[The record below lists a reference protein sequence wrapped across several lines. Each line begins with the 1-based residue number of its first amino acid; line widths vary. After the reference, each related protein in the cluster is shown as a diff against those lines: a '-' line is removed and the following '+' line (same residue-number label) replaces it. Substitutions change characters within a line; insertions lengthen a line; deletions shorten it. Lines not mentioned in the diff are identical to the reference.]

1 MAQTST
7 TRGVPR
13 DSSAAASERS
23 TLLAAWS
30 DERAAARS
38 ARDRGDAA
46 GEWKHLERA
55 HILSQPMAGAHVRT
69 HVAMLACALRR
80 RRAREIVGQV
90 LRLVVAGPGSWTGR
104 YPVGNT
110 GGADVSAFRPMPVPD
125 DLRAALGIEA
135 RATSADAEGP
145 QNDKTRDQ
153 LTATAG
159 TFSTDTSNL
168 QDCVA
173 PAVVELADGDAF
185 DLRIA
190 PVVKTIGDDRV
201 RMLAYN
207 GSIPG
212 PTLWVPQGAEIRVRV
227 RNDADVDATVH
238 WHGLR
243 LDNEYDGVPYET
255 QPPIPLGGEF
265 TYQLRFPDAGLYWY
279 HPHIREDYGL
289 DMGLY
294 GNIVV
299 VPAEDGYWPPVNR
312 ELVITVDDILIE
324 EGQIA
329 PFHHAGPTHVAMGR
343 FGHVM
348 LTGGEPEFNFQAGVG
363 EVVRLYLTN
372 TANTRIFNV
381 ALPGA
386 RMKLVG
392 GDSGRYERETFVEE
406 VLLAP
411 SERAV
416 LDVLFETPGPV
427 PLEHRTPGHTYEL
440 GSISVTDEPIEQSF
454 AREFDQLRTDPELA
468 DERARLDTE
477 LQRPPDKTLAFESLM
492 PLLYGDQD
500 TAASSWTCP
509 MHPEVVSDEPGTCPS
524 CGMKL
529 IPTAASWT
537 CPMHPDVLSAVPGVC
552 PSCGMKLITA
562 GAAPASEGH
571 SHAHDMADGLEWED
585 LMPEINR
592 ASDAS
597 NMVWKLVDRDTGKE
611 NWEIEWG
618 FSVGDRVKIRL
629 VNDMEQDH
637 PMHHPF
643 HVHGAGRFLVI
654 SRDGNAQDNLVW
666 KDTVLVRADET
677 VDILLDITN
686 PGLWMAHCH
695 IAEHNQAGMMFSF
708 PVADKEVS

>member
-159 TFSTDTSNL
+159 TFSTDTANL

-343 FGHVM
+343 FGNVM

>member
-1 MAQTST
+1 MNDKI
-7 TRGVPR
+7 P
-13 DSSAAASERS
+13 DEAAAP
-23 TLLAAWS
+23 AA
-30 DERAAARS
+30 
-38 ARDRGDAA
+38 
-46 GEWKHLERA
+46 
-55 HILSQPMAGAHVRT
+55 
-69 HVAMLACALRR
+69 
-80 RRAREIVGQV
+80 
-90 LRLVVAGPGSWTGR
+90 
-104 YPVGNT
+104 
-110 GGADVSAFRPMPVPD
+110 
-125 DLRAALGIEA
+125 
-135 RATSADAEGP
+135 
-145 QNDKTRDQ
+145 
-153 LTATAG
+153 
-159 TFSTDTSNL
+159 TFSTDIANL
-168 QDCVA
+168 QDWAA
-173 PAVVELADGDAF
+173 PELVELADGDTF
-185 DLRIA
+185 DMRIA

-212 PTLWVPQGAEIRVRV
+212 PTLRVAQGAEISVRV

-243 LDNEYDGVPYET
+243 LDNAYDGVPYET
-255 QPPIPLGGEF
+255 QAPIPLGGEF
-265 TYQLRFPDAGLYWY
+265 TYRLRFPDAGLYWY

-299 VPAEDGYWPPVNR
+299 VPAEEDYWPPVNR
-312 ELVITVDDILIE
+312 EIVITLDDILIE
-324 EGQIA
+324 EGQVA

-343 FGHVM
+343 FGNVM
-348 LTGGEPEFNFQAGVG
+348 LTGGEARFELEARVG
-363 EVVRLYLTN
+363 EVVRLYLTD

-392 GDSGRYERETFVEE
+392 GDSGRLEHETFVEE

-416 LDVLFETPGPV
+416 IDVLFDKAASV

-440 GSISVTDEPIEQSF
+440 GAIRVSDEPIEQTFSAEF
-454 AREFDQLRTDPELA
+454 ALLRTDPELA
-468 DERARLDTE
+468 AERARIDTE
-477 LQRPPDKTLAFESLM
+477 LQRPPDKTLAFHSLM
-492 PLLYGDQD
+492 PLLYGDQT

-509 MHPEVVSDEPGTCPS
+509 MHPEVVSAEPGTCPS

-529 IPTAASWT
+529 IP
-537 CPMHPDVLSAVPGVC
+537 G
-552 PSCGMKLITA
+552 A
-562 GAAPASEGH
+562 GAVADAGH
-571 SHAHDMADGLEWED
+571 SQAHDHAHDMADGLEWED

-592 ASDAS
+592 ASDVS
-597 NMVWKLVDRDTGKE
+597 NMIWKLVDRATGKE
-611 NWEIEWG
+611 NWEIDWG
-618 FSVGDRVKIRL
+618 FHVGDRVKIRL

-643 HVHGAGRFLVI
+643 HVHGAGRFLVLA
-654 SRDGNAQDNLVW
+654 RDGKAETNLVW
-666 KDTVLVRADET
+666 KDTVLVRAGET

-708 PVADKEVS
+708 PVADEEES

>member
-1 MAQTST
+1 MN
-7 TRGVPR
+7 
-13 DSSAAASERS
+13 
-23 TLLAAWS
+23 
-30 DERAAARS
+30 DE
-38 ARDRGDAA
+38 
-46 GEWKHLERA
+46 
-55 HILSQPMAGAHVRT
+55 
-69 HVAMLACALRR
+69 
-80 RRAREIVGQV
+80 
-90 LRLVVAGPGSWTGR
+90 
-104 YPVGNT
+104 
-110 GGADVSAFRPMPVPD
+110 
-125 DLRAALGIEA
+125 
-135 RATSADAEGP
+135 
-145 QNDKTRDQ
+145 TRDQ
-153 LTATAG
+153 SAAPAA
-159 TFSTDTSNL
+159 TFSTDTANL
-168 QDCVA
+168 RDCVA
-173 PAVVELADGDAF
+173 PALVELGDGDTF
-185 DLRIA
+185 ELRIA
-190 PVVKTIGDDRV
+190 PVVKTLDDDRV

-212 PTLWVPQGAEIRVRV
+212 PTLRVPQNAQISVRV

-255 QPPIPLGGEF
+255 QAPIPLGGEF
-265 TYQLRFPDAGLYWY
+265 TYRLRFPDAGLYWY

-299 VPAEDGYWPPVNR
+299 VPADESYWPPVNR
-312 ELVITVDDILIE
+312 EVVITLDDILIE
-324 EGQIA
+324 EGQVA

-343 FGHVM
+343 FGNVM
-348 LTGGEPEFNFQAGVG
+348 LTGGEARFELQAHVG
-363 EVVRLYLTN
+363 EVMRLYLTN

-386 RMKLVG
+386 RMKLAG
-392 GDSGRYERETFVEE
+392 GDSGRYEHETFVEG

-416 LDVLFETPGPV
+416 LDVLFDTSGSV
-427 PLEHRTPGHTYEL
+427 PLEHRTPSHTYEL
-440 GSISVTDEPIEQSF
+440 GTITIIDEPIEQSF
-454 AREFDQLRTDPELA
+454 SREFERLRTDPELA
-468 DERARLDTE
+468 AERARIDTE

-492 PLLYGDQD
+492 PLLYGDQG

-509 MHPEVVSDEPGTCPS
+509 MHPDVVSAEPGTCQT

-529 IPTAASWT
+529 IPTAASSWT
-537 CPMHPDVLSAVPGVC
+537 CPMHPDVVSAEPGSC
-552 PSCGMKLITA
+552 PTCGMKLIPAST
-562 GAAPASEGH
+562 GAAAVEGH

-597 NMVWKLVDRDTGKE
+597 NMIWKLVDRDTGKE

-618 FSVGDRVKIRL
+618 FHVGDRVKIRL

-643 HVHGAGRFLVI
+643 HVHGAGRFLVL
-654 SRDGNAQDNLVW
+654 SRDGATQDNLVW
-666 KDTVLVRADET
+666 KDTVLVRADEM
-677 VDILLDITN
+677 VDILLDVTN

-708 PVADKEVS
+708 PVADNEVS

>member
-1 MAQTST
+1 MNDE
-7 TRGVPR
+7 TRDP
-13 DSSAAASERS
+13 SAA
-23 TLLAAWS
+23 
-30 DERAAARS
+30 
-38 ARDRGDAA
+38 
-46 GEWKHLERA
+46 H
-55 HILSQPMAGAHVRT
+55 
-69 HVAMLACALRR
+69 
-80 RRAREIVGQV
+80 
-90 LRLVVAGPGSWTGR
+90 
-104 YPVGNT
+104 
-110 GGADVSAFRPMPVPD
+110 
-125 DLRAALGIEA
+125 
-135 RATSADAEGP
+135 AE
-145 QNDKTRDQ
+145 
-153 LTATAG
+153 
-159 TFSTDTSNL
+159 TFSTDTANL
-168 QDCVA
+168 HDCVA
-173 PAVVELADGDAF
+173 PALVELADGEAF
-185 DLRIA
+185 DLRIT
-190 PVVKTIGDDRV
+190 PVAKTIGDDRV

-212 PTLWVPQGAEIRVRV
+212 PTLRVPQGAEISVRV

-243 LDNEYDGVPYET
+243 LDNQYDGVPYET
-255 QPPIPLGGEF
+255 QDPIPLGGEF
-265 TYQLRFPDAGLYWY
+265 TYRLRFPDAGLYWY

-299 VPAEDGYWPPVNR
+299 VPADESYWPPVNR
-312 ELVITVDDILIE
+312 EVAITLDDILIE

-343 FGHVM
+343 FGNVM
-348 LTGGEPEFNFQAGVG
+348 LTGGEARFEHQVRVG

-381 ALPGA
+381 ALPGT

-392 GDSGRYERETFVEE
+392 GDSGRYEHETFVEE

-416 LDVLFETPGPV
+416 LDVLFDTSGSV

-440 GSISVTDEPIEQSF
+440 GTIGVTDEPIEQSF
-454 AREFDQLRTDPELA
+454 SREFERLRTDPELA
-468 DERARLDTE
+468 AERASVDTE

-492 PLLYGDQD
+492 PLLYGDQG

-509 MHPEVVSDEPGTCPS
+509 MHPDVVSAEPGTCPT

-529 IPTAASWT
+529 IPMAASSWT
-537 CPMHPDVLSAVPGVC
+537 CPMHPDVVSAEPGTC
-552 PSCGMKLITA
+552 PTCGMKLIPMAASSWTCPMHPDVVSAEPGTCPNCGMKLIPA
-562 GAAPASEGH
+562 GTGAVAGEGH
-571 SHAHDMADGLEWED
+571 SRAHDMADGLEWED

-597 NMVWKLVDRDTGKE
+597 NMVWKLVDRDTRKE
-611 NWEIEWG
+611 NWEIDWG
-618 FSVGDRVKIRL
+618 FHVGDRVKIRL

-654 SRDGNAQDNLVW
+654 SRDGTAQDNLAW
-666 KDTVLVRADET
+666 KDTVLVRAGET

-708 PVADKEVS
+708 PVADKEMS